1 MKLFNTLSR
10 TIEDFE
16 PLNAPKVTFYS
27 CGPTVYDFTHI
38 GHLRT
43 FVNNDIL
50 KRVLIYAGYHVKH
63 VMNITDVGHLTG
75 DDDTGEDKLEKGAKL
90 QKKTVW
96 EIAEFYTRQ
105 FNKSLTE
112 INISPADILCKATD
126 HITDMINLIQRLQ
139 NKGVTYETD
148 QAIYFDITKSANYG
162 RLSGQKLSEKNIG
175 SRDEVYADPDKKNSA
190 DFALWFKRLGRFKNH
205 TMHWD
210 SPWGPGFPGW
220 HIECSAMSMKYL
232 GDTIDIHSG
241 GIDHIAV
248 HHENEIAQSETATGK
263 LFVRLWFHNAF
274 LLVDGEKMSKSKK
287 NFYTL
292 DDLKKKDY
300 DPLALR
306 YLYLLTH
313 YQKPLNFT
321 WEAITAAQ
329 NALFS
334 LRNLVLTLKQGVN
347 RHNLYPEK
355 LKKTLD
361 YQKRFDEALF
371 ENLQL
376 PQALAVIFEALKS
389 NIPSSDKLDLVYNL
403 DQITGLALYHVEPD
417 VIPQQVTKLAE
428 KRELARRQGD
438 FDMADDLRAEI
449 EKLGYMIEDVKSG
462 FVLKKIK
469 T

>member
-1 MKLFNTLSR
+1 MDR
-10 TIEDFE
+10 
-16 PLNAPKVTFYS
+16 LN
-27 CGPTVYDFTHI
+27 I
-38 GHLRT
+38 LRPD
-43 FVNNDIL
+43 VVC
-50 KRVLIYAGYHVKH
+50 RA
-63 VMNITDVGHLTG
+63 TD
-75 DDDTGEDKLEKGAKL
+75 
-90 QKKTVW
+90 
-96 EIAEFYTRQ
+96 
-105 FNKSLTE
+105 
-112 INISPADILCKATD
+112 NISEQVE
-126 HITDMINLIQRLQ
+126 LIKKLVDRGFAYDTLEA
-139 NKGVTYETD
+139 V
-148 QAIYFDITKSANYG
+148 YFDVAKFPRYG
-162 RLSGQKLSEKNIG
+162 ELSGQRLADKMVAARQEVQTG
-175 SRDEVYADPDKKNSA
+175 SHKKNPV
-190 DFALWFKRLGRFKNH
+190 DFALWFKLVGRFEGHVMK
-205 TMHWD
+205 WD

-263 LFVRLWFHNAF
+263 LFVLLWFHNAF